1 MDKEKQHEY
10 WKERN
15 EQLYL
20 NGEKKGL
27 ELAQALQKNYKQTIR
42 NIQAEIYK
50 LYGRYAKEGQIDLAE
65 TKKLLN
71 KSELKTFK
79 ESTEDIAEY
88 VKKTNDEDYK
98 KKLKMLRIKSQVT
111 RLEELK
117 TNIEYELS
125 KLTHKAEEQLRE
137 YLEEIYE
144 DSYYRTIFNVE
155 QNIGFAVSYTKPN
168 QKLIEKAVSKQ
179 YQGVNYSTAI
189 WNSKY
194 TLFKI
199 LEQKIPQGLSAGW
212 NPKKLAQIVDK
223 QLNTRYNNTVRLI
236 RTEYNLLMNE
246 ATADGYK
253 TCGIEQYQILATL
266 DNRTSEICQE
276 MDLKVFD
283 LKDKEAG
290 INYPPFH
297 YNCRTTTIPYF
308 EPDEIDKEFGIGTR
322 IARDENGKTYEVPA
336 DMNYKE
342 WYKKYV
348 SKEEGIVDRTLKKNT
363 PLKDIT
369 NQKTNII
376 NEAFRNENIKK
387 IALNADIKSIKTGG
401 NKAYH
406 KNGNIVLKENY
417 DRRTLIHEIG
427 HTVDYNNKW
436 LSHFKEFREA
446 VQLDKKN
453 VLNNLDVYKKM
464 IKDNANYRE
473 LSDIIGGITNN
484 KVVGRYKHED
494 KYWKEV
500 DKLEKEI
507 FAQMFTMA
515 GNNDIK
521 QLELFQRYLPNIFI
535 EFDNLIRGLL

>member
-1 MDKEKQHEY
+1 MLDKEKQHEY

-27 ELAQALQKNYKQTIR
+27 ELVQALQKNYKQTIR

-168 QKLIEKAVSKQ
+168 QKQIEKAVSKQ

-223 QLNTRYNNTVRLI
+223 QLNTGYNSTVRLI

-253 TCGIEQYQILATL
+253 TCGIEEYKILATL
-266 DNRTSEICQE
+266 DNRTSDICQE

-283 LKDKEAG
+283 LKDKEVG

-297 YNCRTTTIPYF
+297 PNCRTTTIPYF

-322 IARDENGKTYEVPA
+322 IARDENGKTYEVPE
-336 DMNYKE
+336 DMSYKE
-342 WYKKYV
+342 WKEKYVTNSNSSGIIDKNANKKEEDMKYEDITIKMYKNAKPKEGSVEKQNFIENNRKKYFVDGRNVVYKHDDREIAVARLLNETFGGDVRILPQINCPQGIKTPDYIFRGEKDDLKRIASKRV
-348 SKEEGIVDRTLKKNT
+348 SDCVKTAIRDSERQAHNFIIDNTLQTVSDEIVISQIDEIYKAGKFSWVNT
-363 PLKDIT
+363 IYVLKD
-369 NQKTNII
+369 NK
-376 NEAFRNENIKK
+376 FIK
-387 IALNADIKSIKTGG
+387 
-401 NKAYH
+401 
-406 KNGNIVLKENY
+406 
-417 DRRTLIHEIG
+417 
-427 HTVDYNNKW
+427 
-436 LSHFKEFREA
+436 
-446 VQLDKKN
+446 
-453 VLNNLDVYKKM
+453 VYKRK
-464 IKDNANYRE
+464 
-473 LSDIIGGITNN
+473 
-484 KVVGRYKHED
+484 
-494 KYWKEV
+494 
-500 DKLEKEI
+500 
-507 FAQMFTMA
+507 
-515 GNNDIK
+515 
-521 QLELFQRYLPNIFI
+521 
-535 EFDNLIRGLL
+535 